1 MNNKTFLI
9 ATAILS
15 VVAVFGFIT
24 YLPTRIDSSSKINVT
39 EFPKK
44 IGQWSST
51 DIPISESDYEILE
64 TRNLI
69 VRDYKNPKG
78 ESVQLYLIYS
88 EDNRKVS
95 HPPEVC
101 YMGSG
106 VTVADKTQTRISDSV
121 TANKLLVEKEHAR
134 QLVVYWYK
142 AGGLNTDKYLQQQ
155 LKVVADRT
163 FGKRTSGALIRMT
176 FDLTK
181 DKDQDYGLNL
191 IKSFYAEIA
200 PLLDKYVP

>member
-1 MNNKTFLI
+1 MNTKTFFIVTSILGI
-9 ATAILS
+9 VAI
-15 VVAVFGFIT
+15 FGFIT
-24 YLPTRIDSSSKINVT
+24 YLPTRIDSSSKIKVT
-39 EFPKK
+39 EFPTK

-51 DIPISESDYEILE
+51 DIPISERDYEILE

-106 VTVADKTQTRISDSV
+106 VTVADKTQVRISDSV
-121 TANKLLVEKEHAR
+121 MANKLLVEKENAR
-134 QLVVYWYK
+134 QLVVYWFK
-142 AGGLNTDKYLQQQ
+142 AGGLSTDKYLQQQ
-155 LKVVADRT
+155 LKVVSDRT
-163 FGKRTSGALIRMT
+163 FGKRTSGALIRMSV
-176 FDLTK
+176 DLTK

-191 IKSFYAEIA
+191 VKSFYAEIA
-200 PLLDKYVP
+200 TLLDKYAP